1 MSTKQII
8 ADRAMIT
15 DAGAMFT
22 TDGAMFTTDGF

>member
-22 TDGAMFTTDGF
+22 TDGAMFTTDSF